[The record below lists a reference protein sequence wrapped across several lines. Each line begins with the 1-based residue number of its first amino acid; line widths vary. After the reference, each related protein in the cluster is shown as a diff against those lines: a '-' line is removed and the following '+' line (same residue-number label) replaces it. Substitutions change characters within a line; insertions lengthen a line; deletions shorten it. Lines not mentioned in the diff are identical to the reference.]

1 MTNQW
6 EGTMLR
12 RITQSPY
19 LNLLSGLILLTT
31 SIYEIVMTVDKT
43 SFGIRHGILIFSI
56 IQIIKVIPE
65 IMHGMTQI
73 QEADEMMEERNSRLV
88 NQDAN

>member
-1 MTNQW
+1 
-6 EGTMLR
+6 MLR

-31 SIYEIVMTVDKT
+31 SIYEIVMTVDKA
-43 SFGIRHGILIFSI
+43 SFGVRHGILIFSI

-73 QEADEMMEERNSRLV
+73 QEADKMMEERNSHLV